1 MYYLNNKNT
10 KKKKNLTKKNMYQ
23 YVGMYVCGLSGQQ
36 ASFWKGTR
44 MHPWCFGL
52 NCELRMC
59 CFGTFALRPYISP
72 FLETRLKRTISC
84 ATHCTLKAA

>member
-1 MYYLNNKNT
+1 MWPLWT
-10 KKKKNLTKKNMYQ
+10 AGILLEGDQ
-23 YVGMYVCGLSGQQ
+23 DAPLV
-36 ASFWKGTR
+36 
-44 MHPWCFGL
+44 FGL